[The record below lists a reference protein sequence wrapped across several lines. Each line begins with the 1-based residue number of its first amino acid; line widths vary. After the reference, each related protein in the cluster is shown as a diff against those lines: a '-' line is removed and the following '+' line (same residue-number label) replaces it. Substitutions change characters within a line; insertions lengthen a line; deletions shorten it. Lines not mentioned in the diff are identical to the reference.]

1 MATSKQINDY
11 VKAHSAKKA
20 NEEKIKEK
28 CPELFAQ
35 SKVLENQLKA
45 MKKTILKDKAFKNA
59 GFLESFESTTNK
71 LVIKTIAID
80 PSLRT
85 TIAVNPKN

>member
-11 VKAHSAKKA
+11 VKAHSAKKT
-20 NEEKIKEK
+20 NEAKIREK

-35 SKVLENQLKA
+35 SKVFEKQLEA
-45 MKKTILKDKAFKNA
+45 MKKTILKDKAVKNA

-80 PSLRT
+80 PTLRT
-85 TIAVNPKN
+85 TIVINPKN